1 MSSVP
6 PDEVPGDS
14 SVPPGY
20 EQPEVYYQPYG
31 QGDTGAPPSKSE
43 LPAEVENALPSP
55 DAQFAPAAGA
65 GQYQQGFSQQAP
77 NQQTQYQQAPYPQ
90 NAQSAYVLD
99 PFMAYPLSTYKGGN
113 PYGGPIYPEGSR
125 ERFSQP
131 YYGANPGEAIKR
143 FFGKYATFAGRASLS
158 EFWWAVLFIWIA
170 YFVFIVLIAFG
181 AEGMGGSS
189 RVVSTI
195 AALVMSVFTLGIIV
209 PSIALSVRRL
219 HDADMSGGMYF
230 LNFIPYLGS
239 FIVLILNALPSKPS
253 GARFDPL
260 VRPVGL
266 YAPQQYPTT
275 QYPNQQYPGQF

>member
-6 PDEVPGDS
+6 PDEVSGDS

-31 QGDTGAPPSKSE
+31 QGETGAQSNKSE
-43 LPAEVENALPSP
+43 LPAEVDNAFLSP
-55 DAQFAPAAGA
+55 DTQFAPATGA
-65 GQYQQGFSQQAP
+65 GQYQQEFS
-77 NQQTQYQQAPYPQ
+77 QQAPYPQ
-90 NAQSAYVLD
+90 PAQAAYVLD

-170 YFVFIVLIAFG
+170 YFVFIVLIGFG

-239 FIVLILNALPSKPS
+239 LIVLILNALPSKPS

-260 VRPVGL
+260 VRPVGM

-275 QYPNQQYPGQF
+275 QYANQQYPGQF